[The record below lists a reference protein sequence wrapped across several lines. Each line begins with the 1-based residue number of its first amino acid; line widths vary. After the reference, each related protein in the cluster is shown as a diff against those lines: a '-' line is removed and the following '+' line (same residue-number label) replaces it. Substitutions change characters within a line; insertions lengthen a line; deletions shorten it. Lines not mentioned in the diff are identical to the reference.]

1 MKIKMLVQHKKIIE
15 SRRKNDRKFLKT
27 CHETSKSKLRNIWAP
42 QANIHLFSSLALF
55 DADQNEEGKESVG
68 LS

>member
-1 MKIKMLVQHKKIIE
+1 MKIKVLFEPKKNIE

-27 CHETSKSKLRNIWAP
+27 CHKTSKSKLRNIWAP
-42 QANIHLFSSLALF
+42 QANIHLFSLLALF
-55 DADQNEEGKESVG
+55 DADQKEGKKSVG